1 MSHLFEFAAHNAP
14 LMIIQ
19 FYNNGSQNSFSK
31 PTDTIIKMNIAFSIL
46 NILDLVLE
54 LFLTQLVNKDNEF
67 SILSKAK
74 IGIVEE
80 SSSEE
85 SSYSDSDTEKVE
97 VKEVIPFGQ
106 TKPLTM
112 KQKSR
117 LKDQED
123 ELIVKFRNYND
134 DLLYMTIVSSIVF
147 GIFFWGSG
155 SIF

>member
-1 MSHLFEFAAHNAP
+1 
-14 LMIIQ
+14 
-19 FYNNGSQNSFSK
+19 
-31 PTDTIIKMNIAFSIL
+31 
-46 NILDLVLE
+46 
-54 LFLTQLVNKDNEF
+54 
-67 SILSKAK
+67 
-74 IGIVEE
+74 
-80 SSSEE
+80 
-85 SSYSDSDTEKVE
+85 
-97 VKEVIPFGQ
+97 
-106 TKPLTM
+106 M